1 MAELGLPASCA
12 STPIS
17 EQLGS
22 PSAASPQALLACT
35 ADRYGGLSIDSAALP
50 SSVEAFAAALEASLQ
65 AWRQEGKRGIWL
77 SLPLALSSHVPA
89 AAAQGFRFH
98 HSDPSGAVLTM
109 THWLD
114 PAAPSGLPPAPAT
127 AVGVGAFLLSGS
139 RMLVVQERT
148 GPAVGIWKIV
158 TGLVD
163 RGEEL
168 GPAVER
174 EVLEE
179 TGVRAVF
186 QGVIGVRHANHLPPF
201 DNSDLFFMC
210 AMTLADPAQTALAP
224 CPQEIADAQW
234 MELSDFQQMAH
245 VRDKGTVWG
254 RMHQLCLS
262 ASANQQLLIKP
273 ETLPLGTRPG
283 SQTVYCAE
291 QPL

>member
-1 MAELGLPASCA
+1 M
-12 STPIS
+12 
-17 EQLGS
+17 
-22 PSAASPQALLACT
+22 
-35 ADRYGGLSIDSAALP
+35 
-50 SSVEAFAAALEASLQ
+50 
-65 AWRQEGKRGIWL
+65 
-77 SLPLALSSHVPA
+77 
-89 AAAQGFRFH
+89 
-98 HSDPSGAVLTM
+98 
-109 THWLD
+109 
-114 PAAPSGLPPAPAT
+114 
-127 AVGVGAFLLSGS
+127 GVGAFLLSGS

-148 GPAVGIWKIV
+148 GPAVGMWKIV

-201 DNSDLFFMC
+201 GNSDLFFMC
-210 AMTLADPAQTALAP
+210 AMRLADPEQTALAP

-234 MELSDFQQMAH
+234 MELSDFQQMPH

-254 RMHQLCLS
+254 RMHELCVS
-262 ASANQQLLIKP
+262 ASASQQLLILP
-273 ETLPLGTRPG
+273 EVLPLGVRPG
-283 SQTVYCAE
+283 SQTVYCAG